1 MTLISVE
8 HLSKSYQSHSLMGAG
23 KPRCILDDIS
33 LTLNE
38 GETVALLGRS
48 GCGKSTLARQICGLE
63 YPEKGDVFTAECRCV
78 NWIKNSGGSSVR
90 RSRWSFRI
98 PRGG

>member
-48 GCGKSTLARQICGLE
+48 G
-63 YPEKGDVFTAECRCV
+63 
-78 NWIKNSGGSSVR
+78 
-90 RSRWSFRI
+90 
-98 PRGG
+98 

>member
-48 GCGKSTLARQICGLE
+48 GCGKARSLVRSAGWNIRKRGCFYRGMPVRKL
-63 YPEKGDVFTAECRCV
+63 D
-78 NWIKNSGGSSVR
+78 KNSGGSSVR

-98 PRGG
+98 PGG

>member
-38 GETVALLGRS
+38 GRPLPCSDAAAAEKARWHVRS
-48 GCGKSTLARQICGLE
+48 AGWNIRK
-63 YPEKGDVFTAECRCV
+63 KGMFL
-78 NWIKNSGGSSVR
+78 
-90 RSRWSFRI
+90 
-98 PRGG
+98 PRNAGAQTG